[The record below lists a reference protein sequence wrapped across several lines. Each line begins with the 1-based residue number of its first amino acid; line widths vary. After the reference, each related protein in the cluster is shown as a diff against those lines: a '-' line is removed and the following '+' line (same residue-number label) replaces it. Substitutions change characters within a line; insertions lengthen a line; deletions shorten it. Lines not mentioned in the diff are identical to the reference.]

1 MMMDYA
7 NITEYDD
14 AELNWVWAEV
24 DAEDWSSLGSAS
36 VNNRHLICWIDSQP
50 LLMDMKMSE
59 TNIAMHQT

>member
-1 MMMDYA
+1 MTDDA

-14 AELNWVWAEV
+14 TQLSSARRAQV
-24 DAEDWSSLGSAS
+24 DAEEPSSLGSAS